1 MYNFNRCMSKK
12 ADDRWHSLV
21 WRINAI
27 VAPRVKV
34 PMAYGL
40 LDGLCCD
47 EGEITTL
54 KKIITPGRSES
65 CLISERPRRASSLR
79 HLS

>member
-1 MYNFNRCMSKK
+1 MYGFNRCMSKR
-12 ADDRWHSLV
+12 AADRWHSLV

-34 PMAYGL
+34 PVAYGL

-54 KKIITPGRSES
+54 KKIIVSG
-65 CLISERPRRASSLR
+65 IS
-79 HLS
+79 